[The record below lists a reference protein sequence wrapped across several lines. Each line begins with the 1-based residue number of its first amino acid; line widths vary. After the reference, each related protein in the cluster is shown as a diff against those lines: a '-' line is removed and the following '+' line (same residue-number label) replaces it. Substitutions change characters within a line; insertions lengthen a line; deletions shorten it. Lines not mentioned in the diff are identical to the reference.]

1 MSQPTDPPP
10 PTSPEP
16 TPDEPTPDDPQPEGP
31 PPDAAPPEA
40 LPADTPPAVE
50 EAPPE
55 PDSAEPDSA
64 EPDSAEPDS
73 AEPDAGHADPE
84 PAESPVRRGVRLTA
98 LIAGS
103 AVIGALVVAA
113 AGFAA
118 LQFFSEET
126 PVVGDCLTEAATADD
141 MSVVDCEGGDAYWSV
156 VGADGTWQYG
166 EFEAAQAGEVCAEHP
181 TTQQALWITSERT
194 VGAESE
200 GEVVCLEP
208 VAGTPDDAQ
217 DSD

>member
-10 PTSPEP
+10 PTSPDP
-16 TPDEPTPDDPQPEGP
+16 TPDGPQPEGP
-31 PPDAAPPEA
+31 PPDSAPPEA

-50 EAPPE
+50 EAPPG
-55 PDSAEPDSA
+55 PDPAEPDSTESDPA
-64 EPDSAEPDS
+64 DTDTDT
-73 AEPDAGHADPE
+73 DAGHADPE
-84 PAESPVRRGVRLTA
+84 SAESPVRRGVRLTA

-103 AVIGALVVAA
+103 AVVGALVVAV

-217 DSD
+217 DTD